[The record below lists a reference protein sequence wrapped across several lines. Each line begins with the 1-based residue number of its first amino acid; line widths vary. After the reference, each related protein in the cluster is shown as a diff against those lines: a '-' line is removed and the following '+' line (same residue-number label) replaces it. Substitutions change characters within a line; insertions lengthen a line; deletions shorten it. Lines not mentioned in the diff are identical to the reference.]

1 MINTIKN
8 KFFIIIFLLS
18 IIVLLISGCSV
29 EKETLKKDNEKI
41 QIITTLFPQY
51 DFAKKVGGDRVDVK
65 LLIPP
70 GVEAHSFEPTPR
82 DMVSIEKADIF
93 IYTNEYMEPWAVKIA
108 ENVKSDELIIID
120 ASKDVELMDID
131 GYEEHDHH
139 DDHDHGDKDPHIWT
153 DPIYA
158 KYMVNNIV
166 DGLIKSDPENSEFYI
181 KNGEDY
187 KKELD
192 ALHKKIKTALE
203 KTQSNKII
211 YGGHFA
217 FGYFAKRYNLEY
229 ISPYVGFSPNAEPNP
244 QKILELIK
252 NLEESGTNTI
262 FYEEL
267 IEPKVAKILSK
278 ETNAQI
284 LLLHAAHNV
293 SKEEL
298 ESNLSY
304 IDIMEGNLER
314 LKEGLGYN
322 E

>member
-229 ISPYVGFSPNAEPNP
+229 ISPYVGFSPNAEP
-244 QKILELIK
+244 
-252 NLEESGTNTI
+252 
-262 FYEEL
+262 
-267 IEPKVAKILSK
+267 
-278 ETNAQI
+278 
-284 LLLHAAHNV
+284 
-293 SKEEL
+293 
-298 ESNLSY
+298 
-304 IDIMEGNLER
+304 
-314 LKEGLGYN
+314 
-322 E
+322 